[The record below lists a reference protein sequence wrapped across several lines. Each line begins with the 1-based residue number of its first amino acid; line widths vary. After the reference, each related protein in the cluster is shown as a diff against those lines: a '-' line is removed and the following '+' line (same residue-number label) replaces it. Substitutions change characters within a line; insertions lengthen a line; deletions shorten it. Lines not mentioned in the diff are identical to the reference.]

1 MIAKNETLSL
11 PEGDFVAP
19 ILEFEESD
27 RKKLFQIYKEW
38 RILCNTLGTVSARG
52 VNLPEGLSESAF
64 CLEMGA
70 VRSADKVKT
79 KGKKVDTSFDAYNM
93 NTKKRIQVKACSVL
107 PDLTS
112 FGPSTTWDE
121 IYFMDFYKDGL
132 WDGKF
137 DIYLITNQDIYTAKV
152 NKKQTYRDQQ
162 AEGKRPRFSI
172 YEKIIQVNGLT
183 PVARGNLN
191 P

>member
-1 MIAKNETLSL
+1 MVAKNEILSL

-19 ILEFEESD
+19 ILKFEESD
-27 RKKLFQIYKEW
+27 RPILYKIYKDW
-38 RILCNTLGTVSARG
+38 RALCDTLATVGARG

-64 CLEMGA
+64 CLEMDA

-79 KGKKVDTSFDAYNM
+79 KGQKVDTSFDAYNM
-93 NTKKRIQVKACSVL
+93 NTKKRIQIKACSVL

-152 NKKQTYRDQQ
+152 NKDQTYRDQQ
-162 AEGKRPRFSI
+162 AEGRRPRFSI
-172 YEKIIQVNGLT
+172 YEKIIKVKGLA